1 MSKSVINPEAVAS
14 LNDAIANIPVIKTN
28 SFTGTTTASGNVS
41 KAHTKRVIVLSAWTD
56 GSDRI
61 VTPFPGAGAGITG
74 QYTWWFQVFSDN
86 TSHSVIANTSVTIY
100 YAYIETE

>member
-1 MSKSVINPEAVAS
+1 METNFDKPLEQTVT
-14 LNDAIANIPVIKTN
+14 NIPVIKTN

-41 KAHTKRVIVLSAWTD
+41 KAHSKRVIVLSAWTD

-61 VTPFPGAGAGITG
+61 VTPFPGSGAGETG

-86 TSHSVIANTSVTIY
+86 SSHSVIANTSVTIC
-100 YAYIETE
+100 YAYIEVE